1 MTNEEYDL
9 KIAKLEATN
18 TDLVT
23 SIGKLE
29 KANADLV
36 TERVEFKQK
45 LKDGVTDEEL
55 KAENEKLM
63 AVLESQDQKFS
74 EQATTHTAEVNRM
87 KIISMFDAT
96 GIKADSDKAKEL
108 LIPLL
113 QQGSDFAEDGF
124 RYVDEEKT
132 TEFKADNVKY
142 DLMDRINDLR
152 DNGYGG
158 LFQPAK
164 GGGMQ
169 SKDTGSPSTN
179 YKDMSAQDKVD
190 YFNTNGTFPQG

>member
-1 MTNEEYDL
+1 MTTEEL
-9 KIAKLEATN
+9 EAKIQTLEATN

-45 LKDGVTDEEL
+45 LKDGVSDEEL
-55 KAENEKLM
+55 KAENEKLL
-63 AVLESQDQKFS
+63 AVIENQDQKFS
-74 EQATTHTAEVNRM
+74 DIESSHRSEVNEM

-113 QQGSDFAEDGF
+113 KQGSDFAEDGF
-124 RYVDEEKT
+124 KYTDEDNT
-132 TEFKADNVKY
+132 TLFKEDNRKY
-142 DLMDRINDLR
+142 DLMDRINELKEG
-152 DNGYGG
+152 GYSG
-158 LFQPAK
+158 LFEKQT
-164 GGGMQ
+164 GGGAT
-169 SKDTGSPSTN
+169 DTTTAP
-179 YKDMSAQDKVD
+179 A
-190 YFNTNGTFPQG
+190 PQTDINSIINAGLTY